1 MDYPVHIT
9 DIDLPLSAF
18 RINKPE
24 QLQTIHY
31 LNYKQKIEAKF
42 NI

>member
-1 MDYPVHIT
+1 MTYPVHIT

-18 RINKPE
+18 RIDNPE
-24 QLQTIHY
+24 QLRTIHY

-42 NI
+42 NS